1 MVSQNA
7 VAVSKKTKHTAP
19 VVSFVGRSESGKTT
33 LLERVVS
40 GLRSKGCRVAV
51 IKHSPHGFDID
62 QPGKDTWRLANAGS
76 DVVAISSPD
85 KMAFIEHVDK
95 ELTLSQIE
103 EHFRG
108 QVDIILT
115 EGYKNGNAPK
125 ILVLGDEQTIEQVYR
140 DKEILAVIP
149 AHMSS
154 LGVPQ
159 FDDEDVARVVNLLI
173 ERIDENESH
182 SFKDVS
188 MEADSISGNGTYR
201 TGKFEKL
208 LAESEVF
215 HGHICPGQ
223 VLGVRMAMRGCC
235 ELGIERP
242 KESDKSLLVYVEIDR
257 CATDAI
263 QVVTGCKLGKRTMK
277 YVDYGKLAAT
287 FVDLNTMNAVRLVA
301 REDAREGALLYYREG
316 WTRHEAEVAAYKE
329 MTDEELFYIEHV
341 QVQVPADDMPGPPLH
356 RVTCDECG
364 EGVNDRREVI
374 VAGKVLCR
382 SCAYGGYYRRLVTSV
397 IANDA
402 RSTDTEKALLRQH

>member
-1 MVSQNA
+1 MKILVREGT
-7 VAVSKKTKHTAP
+7 VTP
-19 VVSFVGRSESGKTT
+19 IVSFVGKSNTGKTM
-33 LLERVVS
+33 LLEKVVS
-40 GLRSKGCRVAV
+40 GLKLKGCRVAV
-51 IKHSPHGFDID
+51 IKHSPHGFDMD

-76 DVVAISSPD
+76 NVVAISSPD
-85 KMAFIEHVDK
+85 RMAFIEHVNK
-95 ELTLSQIE
+95 ELTLPQIE

-125 ILVLGDEQTIEQVYR
+125 ILVLGAEQNLEQVYR
-140 DKEILAVIP
+140 NDEILAIIP

-159 FDDEDVARVVNLLI
+159 FDDDDVTRVVNLLI

-182 SFKDVS
+182 RFEDVS
-188 MEADSISGNGTYR
+188 MVADLISGHDTYR
-201 TGKFEKL
+201 AGELEKL
-208 LAESEVF
+208 LAESAVF

-223 VLGVRMAMRGCC
+223 VLGVRMAMRGCY

-242 KESDKSLLVYVEIDR
+242 KEGDKSLLVYVEIDR

-301 REDAREGALLYYREG
+301 REDAREGALLYSREG
-316 WTRHEAEVAAYKE
+316 WTKHEAEVAAYKE

-341 QVQVPADDMPGPPLH
+341 QVQVPVDDMPGPPLR

-364 EGVNDRREVI
+364 EGVNDRREVM
-374 VAGKVLCR
+374 VAGKLLCR

-397 IANDA
+397 TANDA
-402 RSTDTEKALLRQH
+402 RHTDTEKALLKHH